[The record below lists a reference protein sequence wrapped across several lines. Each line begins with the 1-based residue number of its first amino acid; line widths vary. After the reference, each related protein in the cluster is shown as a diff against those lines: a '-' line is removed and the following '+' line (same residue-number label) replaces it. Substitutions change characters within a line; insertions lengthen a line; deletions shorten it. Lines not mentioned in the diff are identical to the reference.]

1 MRSFGM
7 PSADTLVP
15 LRGALRSHLLNAI
28 HLPHRISAFVA
39 AWRTH
44 FISPSSELALLYPPS
59 TPYAL
64 TSADFEVVSSP
75 DPLSPSAANSPTW
88 VRVPALSPTLDG
100 LPASAR
106 ARIGPLP
113 ALPAMGSS
121 DHGRSI
127 VVHNAR
133 WEFEKLGPEL
143 DTSFWDVVFSDSGIG
158 LKVTFDQA
166 FRAVGPL
173 A

>member
-1 MRSFGM
+1 MSG
-7 PSADTLVP
+7 
-15 LRGALRSHLLNAI
+15 LNAI
-28 HLPHRISAFVA
+28 HLPRRLSAFVA
-39 AWRTH
+39 AWRMH
-44 FISPSSELALLYPPS
+44 FISPSSDLALLYPPTTS
-59 TPYAL
+59 YAL

-75 DPLSPSAANSPTW
+75 DPLSPSAAKSSTW
-88 VRVPALSPTLDG
+88 VRVPALLPTLDG
-100 LPASAR
+100 LPVSAR

-127 VVHNAR
+127 VVHSDR
-133 WEFEKLGPEL
+133 WTFEKWGPEL
-143 DTSFWDVVFSDSGIG
+143 DASFWDVVFSDSGIG

-166 FRAVGPL
+166 FRAVGPE